1 MAEGRDAVFLV
12 GFMGAGKS
20 TIGRALAGL
29 LGRVF
34 VDLDD
39 RIVALEGRSIAAIL
53 ADSGEPYFRAL
64 ERSVLAAIELRPPP
78 VVACGGGT
86 YAHEP
91 SRRLIDALGV
101 AVWIQVPLE
110 VALARCQP
118 GADRPLLRGPAQA
131 HALYQTRLPSY
142 RSAALHV
149 DVEDLTPDE
158 AAARIA
164 ALL

>member
-12 GFMGAGKS
+12 GFMGAGK
-20 TIGRALAGL
+20 TTVGRALAML
-29 LGRVF
+29 LGRLF
-34 VDLDD
+34 IDLDD

-53 ADSGEPYFRAL
+53 ADSGEPYFRAC
-64 ERSVLAAIELRPPP
+64 ERSVLSAIELRPPP

-91 SRRLIDALGV
+91 SRRLIDSLGI

-110 VALARCQP
+110 IALSRCQA

-131 HALYQTRLPSY
+131 HALYQARLPSY
-142 RSAALHV
+142 RSAPLHV
-149 DVEDLTPDE
+149 DVEGLTPDE